1 QVRIKQALKEL
12 GMQAMS
18 PVKEK
23 LGDGYSYEE
32 IRLVRAK
39 MLREGE

>member
-1 QVRIKQALKEL
+1 MQTLREL
-12 GMQAMS
+12 GMQTLN

-23 LGDGYSYEE
+23 LGDKYSYEE

-39 MLREGE
+39 MMYECEK